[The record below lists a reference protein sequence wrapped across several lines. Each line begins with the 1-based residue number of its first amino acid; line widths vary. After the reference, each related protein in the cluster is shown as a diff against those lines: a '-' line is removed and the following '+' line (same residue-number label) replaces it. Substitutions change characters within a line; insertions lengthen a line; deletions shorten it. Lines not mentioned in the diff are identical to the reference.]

1 MNDIYL
7 IRHSLKM
14 RGPVTGDFSAFD
26 LMQPLS
32 AAGEDRARMLLDMP
46 ELRGAG
52 FAAASNMSRSLAT
65 IRYIL
70 EADNVPYIV
79 DERLRELG
87 FGIKPQGM
95 PMDEFMEYRWSVPEH
110 VPEGGESVMQ
120 CRTRMH
126 QVILEVAEAHPGEKL
141 LIGSHGAAITAF
153 LGGIVEDLGDE
164 FTRSINLPDVFHL
177 TYEDGVFSFCER
189 LEMPFP
195 LPLRKPKPEGQIAP
209 SWK

>member
-7 IRHSLKM
+7 VRHSIKM
-14 RGPVTGDFSAFD
+14 RGTAGGLFSVFD

-32 AAGEDRARMLLDMP
+32 AAGEDRAKMLLDIP

-79 DERLRELG
+79 DERLRELD
-87 FGIKPQGM
+87 FGIKPGDM
-95 PMDEFMEYRWSVPEH
+95 SMDEFMGYRWTAPEH
-110 VPEGGESVMQ
+110 VPEGGESVVQ
-120 CRTRMH
+120 CRTRMTRA
-126 QVILEVAEAHPGEKL
+126 ISEVAEAHPGEKL

-153 LGGIVEDLGDE
+153 LSGIVEGLGDD

-177 TYEDGVFSFCER
+177 TYGGGKFTFCER
-189 LEMPFP
+189 LDMPFP
-195 LPLRKPKPEGQIAP
+195 LPPREHAEPPALR
-209 SWK
+209 

>member
-95 PMDEFMEYRWSVPEH
+95 PMDEFMETH
-110 VPEGGESVMQ
+110 
-120 CRTRMH
+120 T
-126 QVILEVAEAHPGEKL
+126 
-141 LIGSHGAAITAF
+141 
-153 LGGIVEDLGDE
+153 
-164 FTRSINLPDVFHL
+164 
-177 TYEDGVFSFCER
+177 
-189 LEMPFP
+189 
-195 LPLRKPKPEGQIAP
+195 LRKLSKYAGDLDALNLDGFYNPLKALLDHFVETGMLEPRDRALVKFPETVEELLEYFEGD
-209 SWK
+209 